1 MTDILYLPL
10 GSFGRSAYFGKVSQL
25 ATVVTRFVVGRTFSR
40 WMFRTTVTTL
50 LCVIGFRPL
59 RQIRLSSWF
68 DIVLVLSSYSNAWTI
83 VVHCVSLYQEWQF
96 GSGWLLLPDK
106 FFMAVARFRTSYRSS
121 LSRIL
126 SLTIP
131 STIRSRIILSHI
143 FPNAHVCFRS
153 VTNCSTVSP
162 CIWLRTYVK
171 YVPFVC
177 LIFVF
182 G

>member
-10 GSFGRSAYFGKVSQL
+10 GSFGRSAYFGKVFQL
-25 ATVVTRFVVGRTFSR
+25 ATVVTRFVVGGCS
-40 WMFRTTVTTL
+40 VQQLPL
-50 LCVIGFRPL
+50 LCVIGFCPL
-59 RQIRLSSWF
+59 RHIRLSSWF

-83 VVHCVSLYQEWQF
+83 VVHRVSLYQDWQF

-106 FFMAVARFRTSYRSS
+106 FVLAVARFRTSYRSS
-121 LSRIL
+121 LSRIPW
-126 SLTIP
+126 LTIP

-143 FPNAHVCFRS
+143 FQNAHVCFRS
-153 VTNCSTVSP
+153 VTNCSTVSR